1 MLKVLAAA
9 TESFSFPRPGVLLL
23 ERLSGTLW
31 WILAQDLL
39 PFASRT

>member
-9 TESFSFPRPGVLLL
+9 TESFSPRPGVLLL
-23 ERLSGTLW
+23 ERSSGTQQ
-31 WILAQDLL
+31 WILARGLL